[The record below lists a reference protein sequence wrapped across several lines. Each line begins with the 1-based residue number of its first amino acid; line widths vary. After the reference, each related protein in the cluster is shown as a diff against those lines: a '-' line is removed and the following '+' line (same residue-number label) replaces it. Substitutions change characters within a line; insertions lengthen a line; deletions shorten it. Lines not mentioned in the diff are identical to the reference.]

1 MILRFPLSLSHR
13 TWHRRSICNF
23 WFIDLPVN
31 RTKHMS
37 PRANLHASPVG
48 RIRSW
53 SLEPQLSLPSLQDRR
68 FWGHCLRGTRTGQLG
83 CSCVAELG
91 GAVQLC
97 GSGSRVSPGL
107 RPPLTSVLA
116 PPSSFPVL
124 SPHECLRGRPR
135 VETSEGGGRRQVSGV
150 SYEVA
155 RISSSLI
162 GFKKGDR
169 DPTRIGS
176 KNRGV
181 DEHREPSGRELQ
193 PGGGRQACKDQPG
206 DPSISPEG
214 PPRKPQ
220 VVLSSRPTPPAERH
234 ASLSFAAFHASCLW
248 A

>member
-83 CSCVAELG
+83 RSCVAELG

-107 RPPLTSVLA
+107 SPPLTSVLA

-169 DPTRIGS
+169 DPIRIGS

-220 VVLSSRPTPPAERH
+220 VVLSSRPTPPAERP